1 MQFDNFAD
9 GGSLVRSFFHKSLA
23 LVAPRISFGPELL
36 QRMDIGMKN
45 VYFYMDVPL
54 ALYAVSQG
62 DTDEKLENLKRWQEG
77 FMNQQEKDAVD
88 GYIKGLPVHNPLRY
102 WLLEKMSY
110 IGMRIGCFQGTVP
123 RDIGLPLGLD
133 FAAIWQR
140 VQEHPLYSP
149 YIEMARCVSQ
159 VTQKD

>member
-1 MQFDNFAD
+1 VQFDNFAD

-62 DTDEKLENLKRWQEG
+62 DIDEKLANLRRWQEG
-77 FMNQQEKDAVD
+77 FMNSQEKVAVE
-88 GYIKGLPVHNPLRY
+88 GYLKGLPVLNPLQH
-102 WLLEKMSY
+102 WLFEKMSY
-110 IGMRIGCFQGTVP
+110 VGMRIGCFQVTSPLNG
-123 RDIGLPLGLD
+123 GLPLGVPFFSVWEL
-133 FAAIWQR
+133 IHL
-140 VQEHPLYSP
+140 HPLFSP
-149 YIEMARCVSQ
+149 YIELNRGASQ
-159 VTQKD
+159 VSSQL